1 MSPRQHQLAFSASA
15 ALALGLYIIKT
26 MIIKS
31 FAKQGQKF
39 LPIEVE
45 VKLVPGLP
53 SIQIVGLPDT
63 TIKES
68 AVRIR
73 SAIKNCHYRFPRA
86 QTIVVNLHPVGI
98 KKSGT
103 GLDLAI
109 AFAYL
114 IESGQVDWPPSFSK
128 ECFFYGALDLSG
140 NIISPD
146 ELSQGLV
153 DSEKTVVTG
162 VNKCNYQFESIR
174 LKSLADISGG
184 EERLADSPFKDFARP
199 HLPKLKFSSIQARL
213 LSVISLG
220 EHPCLLAG
228 PSGQGKTTMAQ
239 EIINILRRPGSE
251 ELKEFSKV
259 WRQFGSIPSWRPMV
273 SPHHTIPTISMIGG
287 GCPIRPGEITRAHGG
302 VLLMD
307 EFFEFNQK
315 VFESLREPVEK
326 GELQIARMGLS
337 ETFAAKVLLVAT
349 SNLCPCGEFVPI
361 RGHKCRCSNRRR
373 ETYFE
378 RFRGPMLDRFAIFS
392 MSSEWSSNK
401 EVALIDILS
410 GIEKAQ
416 EFIRQSR
423 QQTETNHWAS
433 DLIDISQP
441 LEKFLPYLGSSRR
454 RRKYLFQVA
463 RSVADLEGSENIK
476 LPHIEEAAEYCLFSH
491 QRLTSQ
497 LSLY

>member
-1 MSPRQHQLAFSASA
+1 
-15 ALALGLYIIKT
+15 

-53 SIQIVGLPDT
+53 SIQIVGLPDA

-68 AVRIR
+68 TVRIR
-73 SAIKNCHYRFPRA
+73 SAIKNCGYRFPRA
-86 QTIVVNLHPVGI
+86 QTIVANLHPMGI

-109 AFAYL
+109 AYAYL
-114 IESGQVDWPPSFSK
+114 VESGQVDWPEKISK
-128 ECFFYGALDLSG
+128 SSFFYGSLDLSG

-153 DSEKTVVTG
+153 DSEQTVVTG
-162 VNKCNYQFESIR
+162 MSESRFQFESIH

-184 EERLADSPFKDFARP
+184 EGRPADCPFKDFARP
-199 HLPKLKFSSIQARL
+199 VLSKLKFSSVQARL
-213 LSVISLG
+213 LSIIAHG

-239 EIINILRRPGSE
+239 EIVNLLRRPSE
-251 ELKEFSKV
+251 SELKSLSKV
-259 WRQFGSIPSWRPMV
+259 WRQFGNIPHWRPLV
-273 SPHHTIPTISMIGG
+273 SPHHTIPAISMIGG

-326 GELQIARMGLS
+326 GELQIARVGMS
-337 ETFAAKVLLVAT
+337 EMLEARVLLVAT
-349 SNLCPCGEFVPI
+349 SNLCPCGEFVPA
-361 RGHKCRCSNRRR
+361 RGHKCRCSNRKR
-373 ETYFE
+373 ETYFG

-392 MSSEWSSNK
+392 MSSEWSSGK
-401 EVALIDILS
+401 EMTLVDILS
-410 GIEKAQ
+410 NIEKAQ
-416 EFIRQSR
+416 KFSMQNR
-423 QQTETNHWAS
+423 QQILTNHWAVGL
-433 DLIDISQP
+433 DENSQT

-454 RRKYLFQVA
+454 RRKYMFQVA
-463 RSVADLEGSENIK
+463 RSIADLEASENIK
-476 LPHIEEAAEYCLFSH
+476 LNHIEEAAEYCLFSH